1 MTSPLSLPTNATLS
15 TQGLAGD
22 ARSLDGLRARAATD
36 PRGAIRESAKA
47 FESLFMQEVMKSM
60 RAATLSTGMLDNE
73 GTQLGTDLLDQ
84 QFATR
89 MSGLP
94 GGLSEM
100 IARQLERQLGLTSPT
115 AMTDRA
121 NPLPEPLSSLRRAP
135 AEVAGANPAT
145 GATAKPASV
154 PGAPAASTGA
164 PAAATPLAAT
174 APPVGPPQR
183 AAAAFVEAHTEAA
196 RAAEQAT
203 GIPAPFMISQ
213 AALETGWGRREIRHA
228 DGSTSYNLFGI
239 KAGAN
244 WRGPVAEVTTT
255 EYIDGRAQ
263 KVTARFR
270 AYSSY
275 AESFADYARLMKE
288 SPRYAPVLAQA
299 RTASGF
305 AEGLQRAGY
314 ATDPAYAQ
322 KLSRV
327 INTTLALQR
336 SQS

>member
-1 MTSPLSLPTNATLS
+1 MTSPLSLPATASLS

-60 RAATLSTGMLDNE
+60 RAATLSTGMLNNE

-121 NPLPEPLSSLRRAP
+121 NPLPEPLARTQ
-135 AEVAGANPAT
+135 AGAAALAART
-145 GATAKPASV
+145 GAAAATAVS
-154 PGAPAASTGA
+154 SDTA
-164 PAAATPLAAT
+164 PAAAVTASVAPAA
-174 APPVGPPQR
+174 AAPVGPPQR

-196 RAAEQAT
+196 RAAEQST

-213 AALETGWGRREIRHA
+213 AALETGWGRRDIRHA

-299 RTASGF
+299 RSASGF

>member
-1 MTSPLSLPTNATLS
+1 MTSPLSLPATASLS

-73 GTQLGTDLLDQ
+73 GPQLGTDLLDQ
-84 QFATR
+84 PFATR

-121 NPLPEPLSSLRRAP
+121 NPLPEPLARVQPGLAALAAR
-135 AEVAGANPAT
+135 T
-145 GATAKPASV
+145 GAAAATAVSSYT
-154 PGAPAASTGA
+154 APAAVTASVA
-164 PAAATPLAAT
+164 PAAVA
-174 APPVGPPQR
+174 PVGPPQR

-196 RAAEQAT
+196 RAAEQST
-203 GIPAPFMISQ
+203 GRPAPFMISQ

-288 SPRYAPVLAQA
+288 SPRYAPMLAQA
-299 RTASGF
+299 RSASGF

>member
-1 MTSPLSLPTNATLS
+1 MNSPLSLPTTASLS
-15 TQGLAGD
+15 SPGLAGD
-22 ARSLDGLRARAATD
+22 VRSLDSLRARAATD

-121 NPLPEPLSSLRRAP
+121 NPLPEPLASLRRAP
-135 AEVAGANPAT
+135 AEPPGANGATGAT
-145 GATAKPASV
+145 GATAKPASA

-164 PAAATPLAAT
+164 PAA

-183 AAAAFVEAHTEAA
+183 AAAAFVEAHTESA

-213 AALETGWGRREIRHA
+213 AALETGWGRREIRHP

-275 AESFADYARLMKE
+275 AESFADYGRLMKE

-314 ATDPAYAQ
+314 ATDPAYAA